1 VKRRAVIWER
11 RNAVANVELPNALKT
26 PGTAGTNGESGR
38 PPAVEVHGLV
48 RALRDRSGTVEAM
61 SEQEKWL
68 HAATADPAFWL
79 KEIS

>member
-1 VKRRAVIWER
+1 M
-11 RNAVANVELPNALKT
+11 ANVELPNALKT
-26 PGTAGTNGESGR
+26 PGTAGTDGGSGR

-48 RALRDRSGTVEAM
+48 RAPRDRIGTIEAM